1 MNTAYAMLAETNW
14 GSFFET
20 AGTVLVTL
28 VASYPV
34 FKMAV
39 RTVVRDELAQFES
52 KEQSQLRW
60 EGHRM
65 EVHEMRRRY
74 DAEVQE
80 IKRRIEVLESI
91 VNHNNQRE

>member
-1 MNTAYAMLAETNW
+1 MYDAYVFLAEVNW
-14 GSFFET
+14 SNFFET

-60 EGHRM
+60 EGHRL
-65 EVHEMRRRY
+65 EVQEMRHRY
-74 DAEVQE
+74 DDELKE
-80 IKRRIEVLESI
+80 IKRRIAI
-91 VNHNNQRE
+91 VEEAVKECE